1 MSNIQIETVHN
12 VKLNQNIASV
22 GERIAAILLDYM
34 IIYFY
39 FIIMSF
45 VLVAFG
51 INDPTS
57 MQIYYII
64 LSIPILLFHL
74 LFEYLMNGQSPGKRM
89 IKLQVVK
96 TDGSRPTFSAYL
108 LRWLF
113 RIVDTGIGF
122 GVIGIITILING
134 KGQRLGDIIA
144 GTTVINLNKKDK
156 SKNVFI
162 KISED
167 YQPKFP
173 IVTMF
178 SDEDIVKIKD
188 IYIKGRKNNN
198 GELLKKLR
206 NRIVEKTNIESDLDD
221 IQFIKT
227 IVKDY
232 YYYAENINF

>member
-1 MSNIQIETVHN
+1 LSNIQIETVHN
-12 VKLNQNIASV
+12 VKLNQNIASL
-22 GERIAAILLDYM
+22 GERIAAILLDFM
-34 IIYFY
+34 IMYFY
-39 FIIMSF
+39 FIIMSI
-45 VLVAFG
+45 VLVSFAVD
-51 INDPTS
+51 NPTTLK
-57 MQIYYII
+57 IYYII
-64 LSIPILLFHL
+64 LSIPILIFHL

-113 RIVDTGIGF
+113 RLLDTGIGF
-122 GVIGIITILING
+122 GIIGIITILING
-134 KGQRLGDIIA
+134 KGQRLGDIVA

-162 KISED
+162 KLNED

-198 GELLKKLR
+198 RELLKKLR
-206 NRIVEKTNIESDLDD
+206 NKIVEKTNIESDLDD